1 MYLQST
7 MVCMMEKARVDY
19 GSVSFGLSLSKPMKR
34 LLTVE
39 EINFYQKKKS
49 LKYVTAYL
57 LDRLGWRDSNGSK
70 GALSSLLNKCNTY
83 FIYSYELLFF
93 FFFQTGK
100 REGISKEKDFFKANF
115 VN

>member
-39 EINFYQKKKS
+39 EINFYQKKKFKICNCIFTGQAGMER
-49 LKYVTAYL
+49 LKWL
-57 LDRLGWRDSNGSK
+57 QRSP
-70 GALSSLLNKCNTY
+70 
-83 FIYSYELLFF
+83 
-93 FFFQTGK
+93 
-100 REGISKEKDFFKANF
+100 FKSPE
-115 VN
+115 